1 MTRVVTVAGGCFAP
15 GHLGELTQ
23 IVPFEMVDA
32 ALAETRRMQQRLRV
46 LPSRVVVY
54 LLLAAGLFTEVGL
67 SQVWT
72 RLCAG
77 LDKLAVARPSPS
89 ALAAARVRVGA
100 VPLRALFDLLRG
112 AETGCVQVGT
122 ARASR
127 PGVFWRGR
135 LVTAVDGTILC
146 CPDTPA
152 NLTQFS
158 KGGGHNGGTGY
169 PMVRVL
175 ALVACGTRTIIDAV
189 FGTDRTGE
197 IGYAHQLLRSTRT
210 GMIVL
215 ADRNFAAAAWI
226 AALSQ
231 TGADMLVRVKN
242 HRRLPV
248 CRALP
253 DGSFVSRIGRVE
265 VRVITA
271 QVTITT
277 SDGRRTE
284 TYRLITTVL
293 DTAVPAVEI
302 VELYHQ
308 RWEIETA
315 FAELKATSMGG
326 RVLRSRTPAGVTQE
340 IYALLITYQALRIAI
355 SDTTLD
361 RADIDPDRGSFTVAL
376 HAARDQLIAAAGV
389 IADTAIDLVG
399 AIGRHI
405 LDQLL
410 PARRIRTNPR
420 VVKRAISKYVAS
432 TAKGRHRGPSH
443 PTTITIEIEA
453 TLTTQPPA

>member
-1 MTRVVTVAGGCFAP
+1 LTR
-15 GHLGELTQ
+15 

-32 ALAETRRMQQRLRV
+32 ALVETGAVQQRLRL

-54 LLLAAGLFTEVGL
+54 LLLAAGLFADVGL
-67 SQVWT
+67 AQVWT

-77 LDKLAVARPSPS
+77 LAGIAVASPAPS
-89 ALAAARVRVGA
+89 ALSAARVRVGTA
-100 VPLRALFDLLRG
+100 PLRALFDLLRG
-112 AETGCVQVGT
+112 PETGCVRVGA
-122 ARASR
+122 ARAGR
-127 PGVFWRGR
+127 VGVFWRGR

-152 NLTQFS
+152 NLTEFC
-158 KGGGHNGGTGY
+158 KGGSSHDTTTGY

-197 IGYAHQLLRSTRT
+197 TGYAHEVLRSTRA

-226 AALSQ
+226 TALAA
-231 TGADMLVRVKN
+231 TGAEVLVRVKN

-253 DGSFVSRIGRVE
+253 DGSFLSRIGRVE

-277 SDGRRTE
+277 SDTRRTE
-284 TYRLITTVL
+284 TYRLLTSVL
-293 DTAVPAVEI
+293 DPDVPALEI
-302 VELYHQ
+302 VALYHE
-308 RWEIETA
+308 RWEIETG
-315 FAELKATSMGG
+315 FAELKSTSLGG
-326 RVLRSRTPAGVTQE
+326 RVLRSRTPAGVAQE
-340 IYALLITYQALRIAI
+340 IYALLITHQALRIAI
-355 SDTTLD
+355 SDATVARPD
-361 RADIDPDRGSFTVAL
+361 VDPDRGSFTVAL

-389 IADTAIDLVG
+389 IADTVIDLVG
-399 AIGRHI
+399 TIGRHV

-410 PARRIRTNPR
+410 PARRSRTNPR
-420 VVKRAISKYVAS
+420 VVKRAISKYVTS
-432 TAKGRHRGPSH
+432 SAKGRHRGPSR
-443 PTTITIEIEA
+443 PATITIAIQPI
-453 TLTTQPPA
+453 LTTRPPT

>member
-1 MTRVVTVAGGCFAP
+1 MADGCFAP
-15 GHLGELTQ
+15 GHLGELTR

-32 ALAETRRMQQRLRV
+32 ALVQTGAVQHRLRL

-54 LLLAAGLFTEVGL
+54 LLLAAGLFAEMGL

-77 LDKLAVARPSPS
+77 LDGLALITPSPS

-100 VPLRALFDLLRG
+100 APLRALFDLLRG
-112 AETGCVQVGT
+112 AETGCVQIGA
-122 ARASR
+122 ARSGR
-127 PGVFWRGR
+127 TGVFWRGR

-158 KGGGHNGGTGY
+158 KGGSHNGGTGY

-175 ALVACGTRTIIDAV
+175 VLLACGTRTIIDAV
-189 FGTDRTGE
+189 FGSDRTGE
-197 IGYAHQLLRSTRT
+197 LGYAHQLLRSARA

-231 TGADMLVRVKN
+231 TGAEVLVRVKN
-242 HRRLPV
+242 HRRFPV
-248 CRALP
+248 CRVLP

-265 VRVITA
+265 VRVIDA

-293 DTAVPAVEI
+293 DAGAPAVEI

-315 FAELKATSMGG
+315 FAEIKSTSLGG
-326 RVLRSRTPAGVTQE
+326 RVLRSRTPGGVAQE

-355 SDTTLD
+355 SDATLA
-361 RADIDPDRGSFTVAL
+361 RAGLDPDRGSFTVAL
-376 HAARDQLIAAAGV
+376 HAARDQLVAAAGV
-389 IADTAIDLVG
+389 IADTVIDLVG
-399 AIGRHI
+399 GIGRRV
-405 LDQLL
+405 LDHLL
-410 PARRIRTNPR
+410 PARRVRTNPR

-432 TAKGRHRGPSH
+432 TAKSRHRGPSR
-443 PTTITIEIEA
+443 PATINIDLQPI
-453 TLTTQPPA
+453 LTAQPPT

>member
-1 MTRVVTVAGGCFAP
+1 MAGGCFAP
-15 GHLGELTQ
+15 GHLGELTR

-32 ALAETRRMQQRLRV
+32 ALGEGRGVQQRLRL

-54 LLLAAGLFTEVGL
+54 LLLAAGLFTEIGL

-77 LDKLAVARPSPS
+77 LEGLPVAIPSPS
-89 ALAAARVRVGA
+89 ALTAARVRVGVA
-100 VPLRALFDLLRG
+100 PLRALFDLLRG
-112 AETGCVQVGT
+112 AETGCVRVG
-122 ARASR
+122 AAR

-146 CPDTPA
+146 CPDTAA

-158 KGGGHNGGTGY
+158 KGGSSNGATGY

-197 IGYAHQLLRSTRT
+197 IGYAHQLLRSTQT

-231 TGADMLVRVKN
+231 TGAEVLVRVKN

-248 CRALP
+248 CQTLP

-284 TYRLITTVL
+284 TYRLVTTVL
-293 DTAVPAVEI
+293 DATVPAAEI

-315 FAELKATSMGG
+315 FAELKSTSLGG
-326 RVLRSRTPAGVTQE
+326 RVLRSRTPTGVAQE
-340 IYALLITYQALRIAI
+340 IYALLITHQALRIAI
-355 SDTTLD
+355 SDSTLGQ
-361 RADIDPDRGSFTVAL
+361 ADIDPDRGSFTVAR

-389 IADTAIDLVG
+389 IADTVIDLVG
-399 AIGRHI
+399 VIGRHV

-410 PARRIRTNPR
+410 PARRVRTNPR

-432 TAKGRHRGPSH
+432 TAKGRHRGPSR
-443 PTTITIEIEA
+443 PATITIETQAI
-453 TLTTQPPA
+453 LTTQPPA

>member
-1 MTRVVTVAGGCFAP
+1 VVTVAGGCFAP
-15 GHLGELTQ
+15 GHLGELTR

-32 ALAETRRMQQRLRV
+32 ALAETGRVQQRLRL

-54 LLLAAGLFTEVGL
+54 LLLAAGLFTEIGL

-77 LDKLAVARPSPS
+77 LEGIAVSTPSPS
-89 ALAAARVRVGA
+89 ALAAARVRVGVA
-100 VPLRALFDLLRG
+100 PLRALFDLLRG
-112 AETGCVQVGT
+112 AETGCVRIGA
-122 ARASR
+122 ARAGR
-127 PGVFWRGR
+127 AGVFWRGR

-146 CPDTPA
+146 CPDTAA
-152 NLTQFS
+152 NLTQFH
-158 KGGGHNGGTGY
+158 KGGSHNGGTGY

-175 ALVACGTRTIIDAV
+175 ALLACGTRTIIDAV
-189 FGTDRTGE
+189 FGTDRVGE
-197 IGYAHQLLRSTRT
+197 IGYAHRLLGSVRAS
-210 GMIVL
+210 MIVL
-215 ADRNFAAAAWI
+215 ADRNFAAATWI
-226 AALSQ
+226 TALAT
-231 TGADMLVRVKN
+231 TGADVLVRVKN

-277 SDGRRTE
+277 GEVRRTE
-284 TYRLITTVL
+284 TYRLVTTVL
-293 DTAVPAVEI
+293 DPSVPALEI

-315 FAELKATSMGG
+315 FAELKSTSLGG
-326 RVLRSRTPAGVTQE
+326 RVLRSRTPAGVAQE

-355 SDTTLD
+355 SDTTLHQ
-361 RADIDPDRGSFTVAL
+361 ADLDPDRGSFTVAL
-376 HAARDQLIAAAGV
+376 HAARDQLVAAAGV
-389 IADTAIDLVG
+389 IADTVIDLVG
-399 AIGRHI
+399 VIGRCV

-410 PARRIRTNPR
+410 PARRVRANPR

-432 TAKGRHRGPSH
+432 TAKGRHRGPSR
-443 PTTITIEIEA
+443 PQRSP
-453 TLTTQPPA
+453 LR